1 MSYSQLVS
9 SGLSFLARFSP
20 VSNQS
25 FAPRLTST
33 FSPALSSGRFLS
45 ACSLRDSGG
54 DNSFPPIGNITVA
67 SRRVKRGAV
76 SAEGGAGGSRAPRP
90 AQQGGGEKRGPRGA
104 GLQGGE
110 SREVRGAETLPE
122 GSQGSRNERGRDGR
136 DAQGGAQG
144 WVGIGGSKA
153 EALRVRVGW
162 RWAEDEGNAE
172 AEAEAEGALG
182 ETPLQK
188 RRRFGQ
194 AVEKMKGDA
203 ARRRKLA
210 EKGLPPHP
218 LGAPGNGL
226 LVPRLVPVAHRT
238 LALWLSL
245 QAKIPRLLDAVP
257 AHACRWCP
265 EVSIAHHPHVIRN
278 CKGPKLHS
286 CSGSPGSHEW
296 APATPSDILPVI
308 ESFHLPDRL
317 RPRVPHEARFDV
329 ERIPAV
335 IELCVQAGVDLP
347 GLRTVR
353 RTEPVQT
360 TRPGTGRAWVAG
372 LEGESESGVFKRG
385 AYKGGEG
392 DVVKAILEM
401 AEMEAM
407 GAEVAWDEGSRG
419 TMRRGEGGWRVLV
432 EEGGGGKM
440 ERWLESRCNTEVD
453 RKEKGKGEEKEEKEE
468 EEGGE
473 DGDEA
478 AEGQGSLREVAEEAL
493 REWQAVREGVE
504 RVMGKYPVMVCGYCP
519 EVHVGAAG
527 HKVRLCNASKQQW
540 RHGQHGWQPAVL
552 ADLLPPVPVYHTRHP
567 SGPPLLHELRAFY
580 GRVPALVELCVQA
593 GAPVPDK
600 WRRHLRLDVAIPDV
614 SDVDNVV

>member
-1 MSYSQLVS
+1 
-9 SGLSFLARFSP
+9 
-20 VSNQS
+20 
-25 FAPRLTST
+25 
-33 FSPALSSGRFLS
+33 
-45 ACSLRDSGG
+45 
-54 DNSFPPIGNITVA
+54 
-67 SRRVKRGAV
+67 
-76 SAEGGAGGSRAPRP
+76 
-90 AQQGGGEKRGPRGA
+90 
-104 GLQGGE
+104 
-110 SREVRGAETLPE
+110 
-122 GSQGSRNERGRDGR
+122 
-136 DAQGGAQG
+136 
-144 WVGIGGSKA
+144 
-153 EALRVRVGW
+153 
-162 RWAEDEGNAE
+162 
-172 AEAEAEGALG
+172 
-182 ETPLQK
+182 
-188 RRRFGQ
+188 
-194 AVEKMKGDA
+194 MKGDA

-210 EKGLPPHP
+210 GKGLPPPP

-257 AHACRWCP
+257 AHACRRCP
-265 EVSIAHHPHVIRN
+265 ELSIARHPHVIRN

-286 CSGSPGSHEW
+286 RSGSPGSHEW

-317 RPRVPHEARFDV
+317 HPRVPHEARFDV

-335 IELCVQAGVDLP
+335 IELCVQAGVDMP

-372 LEGESESGVFKRG
+372 LEGESESGVFNRG
-385 AYKGGEG
+385 AYKGDEG

-401 AEMEAM
+401 AEMEAV

-419 TMRRGEGGWRVLV
+419 TMRRGEGGWRGLM
-432 EEGGGGKM
+432 EEGGGGRK
-440 ERWLESRCNTEVD
+440 ERRLERRSNTEAD
-453 RKEKGKGEEKEEKEE
+453 RREKGKGEEEE

-473 DGDEA
+473 DGEGA
-478 AEGQGSLREVAEEAL
+478 AEGEGSVRAVAEEAL
-493 REWQAVREGVE
+493 REWEEVREGVE

-527 HKVRLCNASKQQW
+527 HKGLFSVLRCSVASSSAVLQDSVHLSRHCHHHQQGQQAALLPFSSNPVFNSRIARISQLTTRPASLCPPCSQVRLCNASKQQW
-540 RHGQHGWQPAVL
+540 RHGQHRWQSAVL

-567 SGPPLLHELRAFY
+567 CGPPLLHELRAFY

-600 WRRHLRLDVAIPDV
+600 WRRYLRLDAAIPDV
-614 SDVDNVV
+614 DDVDHVV